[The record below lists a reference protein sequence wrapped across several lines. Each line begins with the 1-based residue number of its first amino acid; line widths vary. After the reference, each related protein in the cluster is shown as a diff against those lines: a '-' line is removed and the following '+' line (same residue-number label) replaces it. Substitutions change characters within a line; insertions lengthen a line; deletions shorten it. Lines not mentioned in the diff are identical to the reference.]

1 MRAAKLRSVEARAR
15 RDYRIPS
22 LPLSICVSIF
32 HSWNYKESDLILR
45 NAAGSHSVS
54 LSAELHEPSSINL
67 SLIWLVFVRKE
78 KEREREMEE
87 ERESLENTWWALGG
101 PRECRWPSNE

>member
-1 MRAAKLRSVEARAR
+1 MFYASLSLCFSLSLTFSISLSSWLDVKTRMRAAKLRTVEARAR
-15 RDYRIPS
+15 RDYRIPP

-54 LSAELHEPSSINL
+54 LSAELHEP
-67 SLIWLVFVRKE
+67 LV
-78 KEREREMEE
+78 
-87 ERESLENTWWALGG
+87 L
-101 PRECRWPSNE
+101 